1 MKRKSIIAL
10 ALALSLLAGCGG
22 GMYVPVNPIT
32 PAPTGTDQPR
42 EPVTLEKVTPNGLV
56 LRLLEGEYAQ
66 HAGENVILSPLSIE
80 MALAMAANGADGQA
94 REAVETLLGMDAATL
109 NTLLSAYL
117 QKEDDTL
124 SIANSM
130 WFNADL
136 NSLVDK
142 DFKDTLV
149 KNYQAG
155 EGAFVPYSDA
165 DAAAI
170 NAWVKENTR
179 EKIDSIVTADA
190 LTADTLAIL
199 VNALYFGGK
208 WVEPFEEWQVSEG
221 QFHAQGGDQDAQ
233 LMSQRLGTYFETE
246 GFTGFSKPYQDGY
259 QFIGILPTE
268 EGPVDLSTLDIDAF
282 LDSETGAYDVDIR
295 IPKFELDY
303 SASLVATLKSLGLGS
318 LFDVGG
324 LNGMLT
330 DAAVAGGSEAHIS
343 DVLHKTY
350 MKMYEDGT
358 EAAAVT
364 AIMVRCTSAMP
375 VEKEVKEVFLDRPFA
390 FLIRDTHSGQI
401 IFCGVINSIEK

>member
-1 MKRKSIIAL
+1 MKRKSVIAL
-10 ALALSLLAGCGG
+10 ALSLSLLAGCGG

-32 PAPTGTDQPR
+32 PAPTGTDQPQ
-42 EPVTLEKVTPNGLV
+42 EPVVLEKVTPNGLV

-80 MALAMAANGADGQA
+80 MALGMAANGADGQA
-94 REAVETLLGMDAATL
+94 KEAVETLLGMDANAL
-109 NTLLSAYL
+109 NTMLGAYL

-130 WFNADL
+130 WFNGEL
-136 NSLVDK
+136 NSLVDQG
-142 DFKDTLV
+142 FKDTLTER
-149 KNYQAG
+149 YQAG
-155 EGAFVPYSDA
+155 EGAFAPYSEA

-170 NAWVKENTR
+170 NDWVKGKTR
-179 EKIDSIVTADA
+179 EKIDSIVTPDA
-190 LTADTLAIL
+190 LTDGTLAIL

-208 WVEPFEEWQVSEG
+208 WVDPFEEWQVSNG
-221 QFHAQGGDQDAQ
+221 KFHAEGGDQDAE
-233 LMSQRLGTYFETE
+233 LMSQRLDTYFESD
-246 GFTGFSKPYQDGY
+246 GFTGFSKPYRDGY
-259 QFIGILPTE
+259 QFIGILPAA
-268 EGPVDLSTLDIDAF
+268 EGPVDLSALDIDAF
-282 LDSETGAYDVDIR
+282 LDSETGTYDVDIQ

-303 SASLVATLKSLGLGS
+303 SASLVATLKNLGLGS
-318 LFDVGG
+318 LFEPGG
-324 LNGMLT
+324 LNAMLT
-330 DAAVAGGSEAHIS
+330 DGAVAGGSEAHIS

-364 AIMVRCTSAMP
+364 AVMMKCTSAMP

-390 FLIRDTHSGQI
+390 FLIRDVPTGQI